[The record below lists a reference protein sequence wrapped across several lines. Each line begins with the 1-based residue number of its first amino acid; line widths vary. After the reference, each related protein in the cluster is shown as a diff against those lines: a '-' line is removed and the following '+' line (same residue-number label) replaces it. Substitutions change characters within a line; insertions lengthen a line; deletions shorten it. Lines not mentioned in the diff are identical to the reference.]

1 MEENNELNIN
11 DLTTTN
17 NNNNNQ
23 LPISTISTT
32 AIDNNNNTTTT
43 TSSNINATRD
53 RYEEYMAAT
62 ARSRIQQQSTHDLDA
77 SLRFQASS
85 QDLLQSAR
93 TVRNM
98 QSDFGGVRSL
108 LKSLIDE
115 RERTSVENER
125 LRGEIKRFK
134 LDATMSRKKKTE
146 SASELETLR
155 SDAISKHR
163 AVKSLEEENR
173 SIERRLDIANA
184 HVKSTQEDLDHVN
197 ENFANMK
204 IELNTLRKRYEN
216 VNKQLDESRIEL
228 QRNTESNIKNKVDN
242 TRLTAK
248 IDDIEQMN
256 KTIKKNNENLLT
268 QLTTSES
275 RVKELESEVTLLKES
290 TERLVKERET
300 RVNERAEV
308 ESALQKV
315 IGEINQIKRDH
326 EKEKKLRM
334 STENSLERMR
344 QEHERVSTLYE
355 QSQSQ
360 IAETKSTLRLEK
372 NKRKNAEET
381 ARTII
386 EGCEHKVQSQQ
397 RELILTQNNLKEAR
411 QESEETILQY
421 EAINQDYIT
430 LQNEMERTS
439 IELRDSQ
446 ERYRRIEKEANDM
459 ARSGE
464 RRWKQTVAELKA
476 ERDLLLREST
486 SLREKHPLL
495 EQQVRKITY
504 NLNETKSKLN
514 ESQVISSQRQETN
527 RQLREE
533 IIKLQQSLKKAI
545 VTAEESSSKRQKFED
560 GYRVKVI
567 ESRNMEEKLRLVTLQ
582 NVSTNSALKSTQ
594 DMLTSLQKEVDLVR
608 SEMLHWRE
616 QAMKSKDDARKESQK
631 IKQVNNKL
639 MLELDEIR
647 SNFHQFLNLSKSVG
661 KGNDNML
668 SLMSSSSSNIGGNI
682 GLNLDEYDGG
692 EDDGGDIEYSSP
704 FPK

>member
-1 MEENNELNIN
+1 
-11 DLTTTN
+11 
-17 NNNNNQ
+17 
-23 LPISTISTT
+23 
-32 AIDNNNNTTTT
+32 
-43 TSSNINATRD
+43 
-53 RYEEYMAAT
+53 
-62 ARSRIQQQSTHDLDA
+62 
-77 SLRFQASS
+77 
-85 QDLLQSAR
+85 
-93 TVRNM
+93 
-98 QSDFGGVRSL
+98 
-108 LKSLIDE
+108 
-115 RERTSVENER
+115 
-125 LRGEIKRFK
+125 
-134 LDATMSRKKKTE
+134 
-146 SASELETLR
+146 
-155 SDAISKHR
+155 
-163 AVKSLEEENR
+163 
-173 SIERRLDIANA
+173 
-184 HVKSTQEDLDHVN
+184 
-197 ENFANMK
+197 
-204 IELNTLRKRYEN
+204 
-216 VNKQLDESRIEL
+216 
-228 QRNTESNIKNKVDN
+228 
-242 TRLTAK
+242 
-248 IDDIEQMN
+248 
-256 KTIKKNNENLLT
+256 
-268 QLTTSES
+268 
-275 RVKELESEVTLLKES
+275 
-290 TERLVKERET
+290 
-300 RVNERAEV
+300 
-308 ESALQKV
+308 
-315 IGEINQIKRDH
+315 
-326 EKEKKLRM
+326 
-334 STENSLERMR
+334 
-344 QEHERVSTLYE
+344 
-355 QSQSQ
+355 
-360 IAETKSTLRLEK
+360 
-372 NKRKNAEET
+372 
-381 ARTII
+381 
-386 EGCEHKVQSQQ
+386 
-397 RELILTQNNLKEAR
+397 
-411 QESEETILQY
+411 
-421 EAINQDYIT
+421 
-430 LQNEMERTS
+430 
-439 IELRDSQ
+439 
-446 ERYRRIEKEANDM
+446 M

>member
-1 MEENNELNIN
+1 M
-11 DLTTTN
+11 
-17 NNNNNQ
+17 
-23 LPISTISTT
+23 
-32 AIDNNNNTTTT
+32 
-43 TSSNINATRD
+43 
-53 RYEEYMAAT
+53 
-62 ARSRIQQQSTHDLDA
+62 
-77 SLRFQASS
+77 
-85 QDLLQSAR
+85 
-93 TVRNM
+93 
-98 QSDFGGVRSL
+98 
-108 LKSLIDE
+108 
-115 RERTSVENER
+115 
-125 LRGEIKRFK
+125 
-134 LDATMSRKKKTE
+134 KKT
-146 SASELETLR
+146 
-155 SDAISKHR
+155 
-163 AVKSLEEENR
+163 
-173 SIERRLDIANA
+173 
-184 HVKSTQEDLDHVN
+184 
-197 ENFANMK
+197 
-204 IELNTLRKRYEN
+204 
-216 VNKQLDESRIEL
+216 
-228 QRNTESNIKNKVDN
+228 
-242 TRLTAK
+242 
-248 IDDIEQMN
+248 
-256 KTIKKNNENLLT
+256 
-268 QLTTSES
+268 
-275 RVKELESEVTLLKES
+275 
-290 TERLVKERET
+290 
-300 RVNERAEV
+300 
-308 ESALQKV
+308 
-315 IGEINQIKRDH
+315 
-326 EKEKKLRM
+326 
-334 STENSLERMR
+334 TENSLERMR

-616 QAMKSKDDARKESQK
+616 QTMKSKDDARKESQK